1 MRSTTRPHPWAR
13 RVLGLAGAALAAVF
27 VTSQVLNHG
36 FARWWTLPDRASIS
50 MLRTSFRALAAGS
63 VLAGMAASGQVAVH
77 AQSAGAN
84 LPELPTG
91 WPSGSLQLGMSDG
104 PGGAAALRE
113 FAPFGVRYQYLAGG
127 VNTGQGWATWNP
139 EGSFVSNYIKESVDN
154 QLTPVFTYY
163 MIRQSAPGKDMK
175 EADGVN
181 TNLQNAATMAAYF
194 QDLKLFFQR
203 AAAFSSPVVLHV
215 EPDMWGYLEQRTQG
229 GDASTA
235 PVQVSASGIN
245 ELAGLPDTAAGFAQ
259 AVVKLRDTY
268 APNVLLGY
276 HLSTWGTGTDILFSK
291 PSDDRVRELGL
302 QAARYYQSLG
312 ANFDLV
318 FTEFSDRD
326 AAFKQYQYHDN
337 GKSWWSQDDFNRHLL
352 FLSTFVESVQKRV
365 VMWQIPLGNTRMRA
379 MNNTWDHYQD
389 NKVEWLLD
397 DPSGA
402 NLDAYMRAG
411 VIGFLF
417 GRGADGATCACDA
430 AKDGV
435 SNPEPING
443 NDAASLNTDDDG
455 GFFRQKAQAY
465 YASGPLLLYDAGSPG
480 ASARAAGSVAVVPPQ
495 AAQPASGSVNVAARF
510 DRDTVAAGE
519 TTTITASV
527 TSGAATT
534 ALVDFE
540 VYDGKGAKVFQK
552 FFDGQALAAGQ
563 AKEFSASWSPPV
575 SVTNGMYTAKVGIF
589 APNWATLYTWNDKAA
604 EISVTNPSPPNLS
617 SSVTV
622 SPGTALVAGGEAT
635 VTATVSSATALPVLV
650 DVEIYDAKGGKVF
663 QKAFDN
669 QSLAA
674 GASRDF
680 SAQWTVPQA
689 AGTYTVKVGLFSPGW
704 GTVYAWNDSAASIT
718 VAAGGGA

>member
-1 MRSTTRPHPWAR
+1 MRSRTRPHAWAR
-13 RVLGLAGAALAAVF
+13 RVLGLTGVALAAVF
-27 VTSQVLNHG
+27 VTSQIVNHG
-36 FARWWTLPDRASIS
+36 TTRWWMWWDRAAAS
-50 MLRTSFRALAAGS
+50 MLRAPLRALAAGS
-63 VLAGMAASGQVAVH
+63 VLAGMAASGQMPVH
-77 AQSAGAN
+77 AQSSSAN
-84 LPELPTG
+84 LPQLPAG
-91 WPSGSLQLGMSDG
+91 WPSTSLQLGMSDG
-104 PGGAAALRE
+104 PGGAVALRE
-113 FAPFGVRYQYLAGG
+113 FAPFGFRYQYLAGG

-139 EGSFVSNYIKESVDN
+139 DGSFVSNYIKESVDN

-181 TNLQNAATMAAYF
+181 ANLQNAVTMAAYF

-203 AAAFSSPVVLHV
+203 AAAYSGPVVLHV
-215 EPDMWGYLEQRTQG
+215 EPDMWGYLEQRTQA
-229 GDASTA
+229 GDASTT

-245 ELAGLPDTAAGFAQ
+245 EVAGLPDTAAGFAQ

-337 GKSWWSQDDFNRHLL
+337 GKSWWSQDDFNRNLL
-352 FLSTFVESVQKRV
+352 FLSTFVESVHKRV

-430 AKDGV
+430 AKDGL

-443 NDAASLNTDDDG
+443 NDAPSLNADDDG

-465 YASGPLLLYDAGSPG
+465 YTNGPLLLYDAGSPG

-495 AAQPASGSVNVAARF
+495 AAQPTSGSVDVVAHF
-510 DRDTVAAGE
+510 DKASVAVGE
-519 TTTITASV
+519 TATVTASV
-527 TSGAATT
+527 SSGAATT
-534 ALVDFE
+534 ALVDLE

-563 AKEFSASWSPPV
+563 PKDFSASWTPPV
-575 SVTNGMYTAKVGIF
+575 SVTSGTYTAKVGIF
-589 APNWATLYTWNDKAA
+589 APNWATLYVWNDKAA
-604 EISVTNPSPPNLS
+604 EISVTNPSPPNFAT
-617 SSVTV
+617 SVSV
-622 SPGTALVAGGEAT
+622 SPSTTLAAGAEAT
-635 VTATVSSATALPVLV
+635 VTATVGSATALPVLV
-650 DVEIYDAKGGKVF
+650 DVEIYDSRGGKVF

-669 QSLAA
+669 EGLAA
-674 GASRDF
+674 GANRDF
-680 SAQWTVPQA
+680 SATWGVPQA
-689 AGTYTVKVGLFSPGW
+689 AGTYTVKVGLFTPGW
-704 GTVYAWNDSAASIT
+704 GTLYAWNDSAASIT
-718 VAAGGGA
+718 VAAGGT